1 MNELQSLYKKDYPV
15 FIEPYLYS
23 KSMQRLKGVDMNCGL
38 QFTSHSGFS
47 SYGSY
52 SRYDH
57 SVGVAC
63 IIWHFTH
70 DKKQTLA
77 GLFHDISTRVFSHVI
92 DFVKNDYLVQ
102 ESTEDETRQI
112 LLQDV
117 GIMNQLLRDGISV
130 DEVSDYHVYP
140 IADNDSP
147 RLSSDRL
154 EYTLGNLLNYSKR
167 KNKEI

>member
-1 MNELQSLYKKDYPV
+1 M
-15 FIEPYLYS
+15 
-23 KSMQRLKGVDMNCGL
+23 
-38 QFTSHSGFS
+38 
-47 SYGSY
+47 
-52 SRYDH
+52 
-57 SVGVAC
+57 
-63 IIWHFTH
+63 
-70 DKKQTLA
+70 
-77 GLFHDISTRVFSHVI
+77 I

-140 IADNDSP
+140 LADNDSP

-154 EYTLGNLLNYSKR
+154 EYTLGNLLNYRKR
-167 KNKEI
+167 KINEIEKYYNDLVAVSYTHL